1 MNILITGGS
10 GYLGQALTT
19 ALLTH
24 SANVNVN
31 VTWVSRNAK
40 TKPNTPSI
48 KVMDYQAL
56 NQTEQRFDIIINLAG
71 AGIADSRWTDKRK
84 QQLYDSRLNPT
95 QAVLDYMRRIA
106 VKPKL
111 FISGSAIGWYGAQS
125 SNTCTTDNTDA
136 LTEESSFITDDF
148 AHQLCDKWESLAL
161 TATSFNVPVA
171 IVRTGIVLSS
181 NGGMIAKLKLPF
193 SLGVGGR
200 LASGK
205 QVMSWISRDDWVRA
219 VQFIINYHLATN
231 VSLDSN
237 AINTATDT
245 PQVADTLATQSATT
259 HIYNLTAATAVNNA
273 EFTKAVGSWLNR
285 PTVFAQPQAL
295 LKLIFGEMATLL
307 IDGQRV
313 VPKRLLELGFKF
325 KDNTVAEALAV

>member
-1 MNILITGGS
+1 
-10 GYLGQALTT
+10 
-19 ALLTH
+19 
-24 SANVNVN
+24 
-31 VTWVSRNAK
+31 
-40 TKPNTPSI
+40 
-48 KVMDYQAL
+48 MDYQAL

-95 QAVLDYMRRIA
+95 QAVLDYMQRIA

-125 SNTCTTDNTDA
+125 SNSDNIDNTDA
-136 LTEESSFITDDF
+136 LTEESQFIMDDF

-171 IVRTGIVLSS
+171 IVRTGIVLSG

-193 SLGVGGR
+193 SLGMGGR

-231 VSLDSN
+231 
-237 AINTATDT
+237 ATTNTANDT

-285 PTVFAQPQAL
+285 PTVFAQPQAV

-325 KDNTVAEALAV
+325 KDNTVAEALTV